1 MTFKLGGRL
10 GMRSPI
16 ADPKRLIEHFWAMA
30 AASFNKTLNGRY
42 FQDVGHFITKKLDK
56 RI

>member
-1 MTFKLGGRL
+1 L

-16 ADPKRLIEHFWAMA
+16 ADPKRLMEHFWAMA
-30 AASFNKTLNGRY
+30 AASLNKTVNGRY
-42 FQDVGHFITKKLDK
+42 LQDVGYFITKRLDK